1 MDDTRST
8 GCWKSNGGPR
18 APMDDS
24 NGNDTCGQDEQS
36 LMDEGRMGCWM
47 DDKRRS
53 RRSGKDNEGDSNWM
67 DDKRRSKGGQGRIT
81 RGIVIGMDD
90 KGRSKG
96 GQGRMTIG
104 TVLGVD
110 NL

>member
-24 NGNDTCGQDEQS
+24 NGNDTCGRDEQS
-36 LMDEGRMGCWM
+36 LMDEGRMGC
-47 DDKRRS
+47 
-53 RRSGKDNEGDSNWM
+53 WM

-104 TVLGVD
+104 IVLGVD